1 MHHKFIAR
9 KTLEKLRYIPSEKQ
23 IYFCFEE
30 QYRRVADRVV
40 DYVRNMLR
48 CDEANKKNAAVLQ
61 ATTYSEGVKK
71 TGKSLKNLR
80 KFC

>member
-30 QYRRVADRVV
+30 QHRRVADRVV